1 MLLLVALCLTACTT
15 DPPPPSTRPKPPLT
29 PPASQLDQPEGD
41 PCMDA
46 CRRRNM
52 ARAVDAATIDADCE
66 RACTKAPDPLEGDE
80 LNAPSDL

>member
-1 MLLLVALCLTACTT
+1 
-15 DPPPPSTRPKPPLT
+15 
-29 PPASQLDQPEGD
+29 
-41 PCMDA
+41 MDA

-66 RACTKAPDPLEGDE
+66 RACTKAPDPLEADE